1 MIDNATDVNEDWGEW
16 LGLLEQVM
24 SATIPRV
31 KVKAN
36 RSHAWVD
43 SEVCH
48 LSHIKTTAWR
58 RAKRSAK

>member
-24 SATIPRV
+24 TVTIPRV

-48 LSHIKTTAWR
+48 HSHIKMTAWCL
-58 RAKRSAK
+58 A